1 MTCLN
6 AQCENHRKDLGD
18 YKYCP
23 ECGKKT
29 ASPESQALTCMNS
42 TCPNQGRDL
51 GLMKFCPECGSVTLP
66 QDGSMYSGSVG
77 SLIKVNLSQG
87 VLQSFCF
94 IPPGFFLMGSQASEK
109 GRNKD
114 ENCVE
119 VTISHPLW
127 LAKTQV
133 TLAQWKAVMRTDRIE
148 LECASW
154 YDAQATDLPVECVSW
169 YDAQAYLARLND
181 KQILPRGWKFA
192 LPTEAQWEYACR
204 AGETGPY
211 SGGSLDE
218 VGWYDG
224 NSGEK
229 AHKVGRKKPN
239 AWGLHDMHGNVYEW
253 CADWY
258 DDTLNGGIDPT
269 GPSSGRYRVS
279 RGGSWDLDASYC
291 RAAYRFRFH
300 PGYRNYFLGFRPALV
315 PSS

>member
-6 AQCENHRKDLGD
+6 AQCENHRKDLGA
-18 YKYCP
+18 Y
-23 ECGKKT
+23 
-29 ASPESQALTCMNS
+29 
-42 TCPNQGRDL
+42 
-51 GLMKFCPECGSVTLP
+51 KFCPECGSVTLP
-66 QDGSMYSGSVG
+66 QDGSVYSGSVG
-77 SLIKVNLSQG
+77 TLIEVNLSPW
-87 VLQSFCF
+87 VRQSFCF
-94 IPPGFFLMGSQASEK
+94 IPHGFFLMGSQASEK
-109 GRNKD
+109 GRNND
-114 ENCVE
+114 EKYVE

-133 TLAQWKAVMRTDRIE
+133 TRTQWKAVMRAQWKAVMRIDPLE
-148 LECASW
+148 LERP
-154 YDAQATDLPVECVSW
+154 DDLPVDCVSW
-169 YDAQAYLARLND
+169 YDVQAYLARLNE

-211 SGGSLDE
+211 SGGNLDE
-218 VGWYDG
+218 VGWYGG
-224 NSGEK
+224 NSGEQ
-229 AHKVGRKKPN
+229 AHKVGLKKPN

-258 DDTLNGGIDPT
+258 DDTLKGGIDPT

-315 PSS
+315 PTS